1 MKGEV
6 NLKRRMFIVL
16 VNGCAVATLAIFA
29 ILGYLDKRQLLIVAP
44 VSILILN
51 IAAVIGLRRRKG
63 SL

>member
-1 MKGEV
+1 
-6 NLKRRMFIVL
+6 MFIVL